1 LISFKLSE
9 IENQFQFSY
18 ISFNNISFLFLTM
31 KLKNQ
36 NENRTLAELEIGANA
51 RILSVEGD
59 EAVSRRLL
67 EMGVTPGAPVRV
79 VKNAPFGCPL
89 EIRVRNSHLA
99 IRRSEAGLIF
109 IEQ

>member
-1 LISFKLSE
+1 MRKF
-9 IENQFQFSY
+9 F
-18 ISFNNISFLFLTM
+18 FLEM
-31 KLKNQ
+31 KSNVQTHNK
-36 NENRTLAELEIGANA
+36 TLAELEIGAHA

-59 EAVSRRLL
+59 GEISRRLL

-79 VKNAPFGCPL
+79 VKNAPFGCPI

-99 IRRSEAGLIF
+99 LRRSEADSIF

>member
-1 LISFKLSE
+1 
-9 IENQFQFSY
+9 
-18 ISFNNISFLFLTM
+18 M
-31 KLKNQ
+31 KSNVQVRNK
-36 NENRTLAELEIGANA
+36 TLAELEIGAHA

-59 EAVSRRLL
+59 GEVSRRLL

-79 VKNAPFGCPL
+79 VKNAPFGCPM

-99 IRRSEAGLIF
+99 LRRSEADSIF

>member
-1 LISFKLSE
+1 
-9 IENQFQFSY
+9 
-18 ISFNNISFLFLTM
+18 M
-31 KLKNQ
+31 KLNNQ

-79 VKNAPFGCPL
+79 VKNALFGCPL

-99 IRRSEAGLIF
+99 IRRSEANLIF

>member
-1 LISFKLSE
+1 MKI
-9 IENQFQFSY
+9 N
-18 ISFNNISFLFLTM
+18 FNLGILNPESFLAM
-31 KLKNQ
+31 KSNIQ
-36 NENRTLAELEIGANA
+36 TDNRTLADLEIGAHA

-59 EAVSRRLL
+59 DAISRRLL

-79 VKNAPFGCPL
+79 VKNAPFGCPM

-99 IRRSEAGLIF
+99 LRRSEANSIF